1 MNLATFYLV
10 CFVVGFVFS
19 VLSFLMGMHMPG
31 KFHLPHFGM
40 HNGGHLHVHLPH
52 AGGYAA
58 PGGGANDGAHAGG
71 EVSPVNTAT
80 LMAFLTWFGGI
91 GYILTRYSA
100 LLGIFALLLAV
111 VGGLG
116 GASLIFLFMAKV
128 LVRPDESMDPADYEM
143 VGTLGRLTV
152 GIRAGGT
159 GEIVY
164 TQGGTR
170 KSAAARAEDGS
181 TMEKGSEVAVTRFEK
196 GIAYVRRWEDLTGE
210 DSATPADEAEK
221 QQ

>member
-10 CFVVGFVFS
+10 CFVVGFVLS
-19 VLSFLMGMHMPG
+19 VLSFLMGVHLPG
-31 KFHLPHFGM
+31 KFHLPHLG
-40 HNGGHLHVHLPH
+40 HGGPVHVQPPH
-52 AGGYAA
+52 AGAHVAPSGAA
-58 PGGGANDGAHAGG
+58 RGGAQSGG
-71 EVSPVNTAT
+71 DVSPLNTVT

-100 LLGIFALLLAV
+100 LLGVFALLLSVLA
-111 VGGLG
+111 GLV
-116 GASLIFLFMAKV
+116 GASLIFLFMARV

-143 VGTLGRLTV
+143 VGTLGKLSV

-164 TQGGTR
+164 AQGGTR

-181 TMEKGSEVAVTRFEK
+181 IIERGSEVAVTRFEK

-210 DSATPADEAEK
+210 DTAAPAGESGK
-221 QQ
+221 KP

>member
-19 VLSFLMGMHMPG
+19 VLSFLMGVHMPG
-31 KFHLPHFGM
+31 KFHLPHLG
-40 HNGGHLHVHLPH
+40 HGGHIHVHLPH
-52 AGGYAA
+52 AGGHAA
-58 PGGGANDGAHAGG
+58 PGAGSHGNGGHAGG
-71 EVSPVNTAT
+71 DVSPVNTVT

-100 LLGIFALLLAV
+100 FLGLFALLLAV
-111 VGGLG
+111 LAGLG
-116 GASLIFLFMAKV
+116 GASIIFLFMAKV
-128 LVRPDESMDPADYEM
+128 LIRPDENMDPADYEM
-143 VGTLGRLTV
+143 VGTLGRLSV

-164 TQGGTR
+164 SQGGTR
-170 KSAAARAEDGS
+170 KSVAARTEDGS
-181 TMEKGSEVAVTRFEK
+181 AIEKGSEVAVTRFEK

-210 DSATPADEAEK
+210 ESAPADEAEK
-221 QQ
+221 KQ